1 VLYEHG
7 DPRWNDTDKGKLLI
21 LPPDLSGNLTSTE
34 SSGSK
39 QKERTK
45 RMMNVAL
52 QSILENKFL
61 YVVKSCD
68 MGLMASLPFRR
79 KACCGFLSPLNTH
92 LLGWV

>member
-1 VLYEHG
+1 VLYEQG

-21 LPPDLSGNLTSTE
+21 RPPDVSGNLTSTE

-39 QKERTK
+39 KEWTK

-52 QSILENKFL
+52 QSILESKFL